1 MVYDFFARF
10 IFFVI
15 FLRWSWKSQ
24 TVYSDTVLLIHL
36 YYLNMKYWLNKKKNT
51 LYDNLKTCINKKDLL
66 KPDKVKFVKQN
77 KKWLLIDFW

>member
-1 MVYDFFARF
+1 M
-10 IFFVI
+10 IMK
-15 FLRWSWKSQ
+15 KSKC
-24 TVYSDTVLLIHL
+24 VFWYCIINSIVLFKYEILIKL
-36 YYLNMKYWLNKKKNT
+36 KKKNT